1 MGLLRGVYQEAQ
13 QAAMLISFSD
23 CTVILDNFF
32 QYPYINQIDLH
43 RKVTWCDKSVFYQIF
58 VDRFHIG
65 ETKKIRII

>member
-1 MGLLRGVYQEAQ
+1 MALSCLKLLA
-13 QAAMLISFSD
+13 
-23 CTVILDNFF
+23 ILQMNTNNFF